1 MVPRLHCSVGGLTF
15 SRNFF
20 KPLLPRHIW
29 RKIQLESDSLPY
41 NQLIFSFFLPIFFL
55 QLDRKAIPKRPAD
68 PKPPEILRSRLPG
81 YFPTSFSS
89 RGLQG
94 PHHHHLYHHHHVRR
108 DGPSDQPTRYHHQR
122 KPTRRTTN
130 STFSRTE
137 DEHSIT
143 TIHKNTTRILVG
155 TESVRRFPS
164 SRRS

>member
-1 MVPRLHCSVGGLTF
+1 MVLRVSCSVGGLTF

-41 NQLIFSFFLPIFFL
+41 NQLIFLFSYRFFFTTGPTSNPQKTSSRLI
-55 QLDRKAIPKRPAD
+55 
-68 PKPPEILRSRLPG
+68 RSRLPLSG
-81 YFPTSFSS
+81 WLLLSYYFILIERAARATPPPPPLPPPPRSDETDPT
-89 RGLQG
+89 RRT
-94 PHHHHLYHHHHVRR
+94 RR
-108 DGPSDQPTRYHHQR
+108 DGPSDKTNQISSSS

-143 TIHKNTTRILVG
+143 TIQ
-155 TESVRRFPS
+155 
-164 SRRS
+164 